1 MDESSSSDA
10 FGNWIDPTEWAPDA
24 PAPYVDPDPQLPTA
38 GRFAEG
44 FFDLDQDHVGYWHDA
59 GEGEWAGRHD
69 DGIDQLG
76 ASKLM
81 ADMLVQ
87 KYYGGK
93 YWATDICK
101 L

>member
-1 MDESSSSDA
+1 MGPRRTRAICRSR
-10 FGNWIDPTEWAPDA
+10 
-24 PAPYVDPDPQLPTA
+24 PAITDRRAVC
-38 GRFAEG
+38 RR

-59 GEGEWAGRHD
+59 GEGERAGRHD